1 MSEPEIELNPPYASM
16 ADFYQDVEH
25 NLAVVL
31 DTYAADGVAPTC
43 FKGCDACC
51 HQLVMTTMA
60 EAREAARW
68 IRAQPVPE
76 QERLMRSLDAWLLAS
91 AELRRRLQA
100 GVDDDLE
107 ALVEGLATEYW
118 AQRIPCPFLHA
129 GSCSMYEARP
139 LICRHH
145 FSVSDPELCRAGEED
160 VIERME
166 TMDEVFF
173 FAQEA
178 IPEEEAEI
186 GMFPELVRLAL
197 QEVPAEPER
206 P

>member
-1 MSEPEIELNPPYASM
+1 MSEPELELTPPYASM
-16 ADFYQDVEH
+16 ADFYQDVER

-31 DTYAADGVAPTC
+31 ATYAADGVTPTC

-68 IRAQPVPE
+68 IRAQAPDE
-76 QERLMRSLDAWLLAS
+76 QERLVASLGTWLEAS
-91 AELRRRLQA
+91 AELRQRLQA
-100 GVDDDLE
+100 GADADLE
-107 ALVEGLATEYW
+107 ELVEGLATEYW
-118 AQRIPCPFLHA
+118 ARRLPCPFLRA
-129 GSCSMYEARP
+129 GSCSIYAARP

-145 FSVSDPELCRAGEED
+145 FSVSDPDLCRAGEED

-166 TMDEVFF
+166 TLDEVFF
-173 FAQEA
+173 FSQEA

-186 GMFPELVRLAL
+186 GMFPELVLVAL
-197 QEVPAEPER
+197 QELP
-206 P
+206 

>member
-1 MSEPEIELNPPYASM
+1 MSEPEIELFPPYAAM
-16 ADFYQDVEH
+16 ADFYRDVER

-31 DTYAADGVAPTC
+31 ETYAADGLEPTC

-68 IRAQPVPE
+68 IRLQSPPE
-76 QERLMRSLDAWLLAS
+76 QERLRQSLEQWLVAS
-91 AELRRRLQA
+91 ADLRRRLQE
-100 GVDDDLE
+100 GVDGDLE
-107 ALVEGLATEYW
+107 DLVEGLATEYW
-118 AQRIPCPFLHA
+118 AQRLPCPFLA
-129 GSCSMYEARP
+129 GGSCSMYEARP

-145 FSVSDPELCRAGEED
+145 FSLSDPELCRAGEED

-173 FAQEA
+173 FAQDA
-178 IPEEEAEI
+178 IPEEAAEI
-186 GMFPELVRLAL
+186 GMFPELVLVAL
-197 QEVPAEPER
+197 QEAP
-206 P
+206 

>member
-16 ADFYQDVEH
+16 EDFYRDVER

-31 DTYAADGVAPTC
+31 ETYAAEGMEPTC
-43 FKGCDACC
+43 HKGCDACC
-51 HQLVMTTMA
+51 HQMVMTTMA

-68 IRAQPVPE
+68 IRSQPTAE
-76 QERLMRSLDAWLLAS
+76 QERLQQSLEQWLAAS
-91 AELRRRLQA
+91 AGLRQRLQDGA
-100 GVDDDLE
+100 DGDLE
-107 ALVEGLATEYW
+107 DLVEGLATEYW
-118 AQRIPCPFLHA
+118 AQRIPCPFLQA

-145 FSVSDPELCRAGEED
+145 FSLSDPELCRAGEED

-173 FAQEA
+173 FAQDA
-178 IPEEEAEI
+178 IPEDEAEI
-186 GMFPELVRLAL
+186 GMFPELVLVAL
-197 QEVPAEPER
+197 QETP
-206 P
+206 